1 MTVKVTENPAEETVL
16 RKILIAISM
25 VLGIGQATAADFP
38 TRPIRLIVHFPAG
51 SSTDVIART
60 LGETISKKLGQQFII
75 DNKPGADGAIAATE
89 LKRSA
94 ADGYTILLATN
105 SAMSGV
111 PATRKTP
118 PYDVTTDFTP
128 ITDIGRYNFFLYV
141 SKDVPVK
148 SLKELIA
155 YAKANPGKL
164 AYGSGNITGRLA
176 FASLVAANSLD
187 VTPVPYKGEPPA
199 ITDLIT
205 NRIQAMVATSGTG
218 LPQVKDGKILAL
230 ATILDKRSPAAPDV
244 PTIAEA
250 GFPDFKIEPWAAVF
264 GPPNMPRAIVTVLN
278 TAFKE
283 AMSDPAV
290 KQRMAEQDFALSPST
305 PEELGALVK
314 RQLDIHRKMVAA
326 AGIEIVD

>member
-60 LGETISKKLGQQFII
+60 LGEAISKKLGQQFII

-176 FASLVAANSLD
+176 FASIVAANSLD

-205 NRIQAMVATSGTG
+205 NRIQTMVATSGTG

-250 GFPDFKIEPWAAVF
+250 GFPDFKIEPWAALF
-264 GPPNMPRAIVTVLN
+264 GPPNMPREIVTVLN

-290 KQRMAEQDFALSPST
+290 KQRMAEQDFSLSPST

-314 RQLDIHRKMVAA
+314 RQLDIHRKMVTA
-326 AGIEIVD
+326 AGIEIID

>member
-1 MTVKVTENPAEETVL
+1 M
-16 RKILIAISM
+16 RKILIAICM
-25 VLGIGQATAADFP
+25 VLGIGQATAADYP

-60 LGETISKKLGQQFII
+60 LGETVSKKLGQQVII

-111 PATRKTP
+111 PTTRKTP

-128 ITDIGRYNFFLYV
+128 ITQIGRYNFFLYV
-141 SKDVPVK
+141 SKDIPAK
-148 SLKELIA
+148 TLLELIA

-164 AYGSGNITGRLA
+164 AAGSGNITGRLA
-176 FASLVAANSLD
+176 LASIVAANNLD
-187 VTPVPYKGEPPA
+187 VTPVPYKGEPTA

-205 NRIQAMVATSGTG
+205 GRIQAVVATSGIG

-230 ATILDKRSPAAPDV
+230 ATILDKRSAAAPDV

-250 GFPDFKIEPWAAVF
+250 GFPDFRIEPWAGLF
-264 GPPNMPRAIVTVLN
+264 GPPNMPADIVAVLN
-278 TAFKE
+278 SAFRE

-290 KQRMAEQDFALSPST
+290 KQRMLEQDFALTPST
-305 PEELGALVK
+305 PEELAALVK
-314 RQLDIHRKMVAA
+314 RQLDVHRKMVAT

>member
-1 MTVKVTENPAEETVL
+1 MA
-16 RKILIAISM
+16 
-25 VLGIGQATAADFP
+25 LGIGHAAAADFP

-60 LGETISKKLGQQFII
+60 LGETISKKLGQQIII

-94 ADGYTILLATN
+94 ADGYTIMLATN

-128 ITDIGRYNFFLYV
+128 ITEIGRYNFFLYV
-141 SKDVPVK
+141 SKDVPAK
-148 SLKELIA
+148 TLKELIA

-176 FASLVAANSLD
+176 FASVVAANNLD

-205 NRIQAMVATSGTG
+205 GRIQAMVATSGTG

-230 ATILDKRSPAAPDV
+230 ATILEKRSAAAPDV

-250 GFPDFKIEPWAAVF
+250 GFADFRIEPWAGLF
-264 GPPNMPRAIVTVLN
+264 GPPNIPREIVTVLN
-278 TAFKE
+278 TAFKD

-290 KQRMAEQDFALSPST
+290 KQRMLEQDFALTPST
-305 PEELGALVK
+305 PEDLGALVK
-314 RQLDIHRKMVAA
+314 RQLDIHRKMVTA
-326 AGIEIVD
+326 AGIEIIE

>member
-60 LGETISKKLGQQFII
+60 LGEAISKKLGQQFIV

-94 ADGYTILLATN
+94 ADGYSILLATN

-176 FASLVAANSLD
+176 FASIVAANSLD

-250 GFPDFKIEPWAAVF
+250 GFPDFKIEPWAALF
-264 GPPNMPRAIVTVLN
+264 GPPNMPREIVTVLN

-290 KQRMAEQDFALSPST
+290 KQRMAEQDFSLSPST

-314 RQLDIHRKMVAA
+314 RQLDIHRKMVTA
-326 AGIEIVD
+326 AGIEIID

>member
-1 MTVKVTENPAEETVL
+1 M
-16 RKILIAISM
+16 
-25 VLGIGQATAADFP
+25 AADFP

-60 LGETISKKLGQQFII
+60 LGENVSKQLGQQIVI
-75 DNKPGADGAIAATE
+75 DNKPGADGSIAAAE

-94 ADGYTILLATN
+94 PDGYTIMLATN

-128 ITDIGRYNFFLYV
+128 ITEIGRYNFFLYV
-141 SKDVPVK
+141 NKDVPAK
-148 SLKELIA
+148 SLTELLA

-176 FASLVAANSLD
+176 FASIVAANNLD

-205 NRIQAMVATSGTG
+205 GRIQVMVATSGTG
-218 LPQVKDGKILAL
+218 LPHVKDGKVRAL
-230 ATILDKRSPAAPDV
+230 ATILDKRSAAAPDV

-250 GFPDFKIEPWAAVF
+250 GFTGFTIEPWAGLF
-264 GPPNMPRAIVTVLN
+264 GPPNMPKDIVTALN
-278 TAFKE
+278 TRSAR
-283 AMSDPAV
+283 PCPI
-290 KQRMAEQDFALSPST
+290 RL
-305 PEELGALVK
+305 
-314 RQLDIHRKMVAA
+314 
-326 AGIEIVD
+326 

>member
-1 MTVKVTENPAEETVL
+1 M

>member
-1 MTVKVTENPAEETVL
+1 MCMA
-16 RKILIAISM
+16 
-25 VLGIGQATAADFP
+25 LGLGQAMAADFP

-60 LGETISKKLGQQFII
+60 LGENVAKQLGQQIVI
-75 DNKPGADGAIAATE
+75 DNKPGADGSIAAAE

-94 ADGYTILLATN
+94 PDGYTIMLATN

-128 ITDIGRYNFFLYV
+128 ITEIGRYNFFLYV
-141 SKDVPVK
+141 NKDVPAK
-148 SLKELIA
+148 TLTELLA

-176 FASLVAANSLD
+176 FASIVAANNLD

-205 NRIQAMVATSGTG
+205 GRIQVMVATSGTG
-218 LPQVKDGKILAL
+218 LPHVKDGKVRAL
-230 ATILDKRSPAAPDV
+230 ATILDKRSAAAPDV

-250 GFPDFKIEPWAAVF
+250 GFTGFTIEPWAGLF
-264 GPPNMPRAIVTVLN
+264 GPPNMPKDIVTALN
-278 TAFKE
+278 TAFGK

-290 KQRMAEQDFALSPST
+290 KQRMAEQDFALTPTT
-305 PEELGALVK
+305 PEALGALVK
-314 RQLDIHRKMVAA
+314 RQLDIHRKLVSA
-326 AGIEIVD
+326 AGLEIIE

>member
-1 MTVKVTENPAEETVL
+1 M
-16 RKILIAISM
+16 RKILIAFSM

-60 LGETISKKLGQQFII
+60 LGEAISKKLGQQFII

-176 FASLVAANSLD
+176 FASIVAANSLD

-250 GFPDFKIEPWAAVF
+250 GFPDFKIEPWAALF
-264 GPPNMPRAIVTVLN
+264 GPPNMPREIVTVLN

-290 KQRMAEQDFALSPST
+290 KQRMAEQDFSLSPSA

-314 RQLDIHRKMVAA
+314 RQLDIHRKMVTA
-326 AGIEIVD
+326 AGIEIID